1 MEEDVDNQR
10 IPNLVEDRGEP
21 AAVPPLFFE

>member
-1 MEEDVDNQR
+1 MEEDVHNPR
-10 IPNLVEDRGEP
+10 IPNFVKDGGEP

>member
-1 MEEDVDNQR
+1 MEEDVNNPH
-10 IPNLVEDRGEP
+10 IPNLVEDCDEP